1 MDRLNIITKPNPY
14 YKIEQE
20 EAKKS
25 ARRGW
30 ILWHGSQG
38 TLRFNRPDRG
48 TKKDKKL
55 AKKLAIIHRLKNNGE
70 WKDARL
76 HKS

>member
-1 MDRLNIITKPNPY
+1 MDRLNIITKPNLY
-14 YKIEQE
+14 YKLAQK

-30 ILWHGSQG
+30 ILWDGSQG
-38 TLRFNRPDRG
+38 TLRFNRPTKG

-55 AKKLAIIHRLKNNGE
+55 AKKLATIYKLKNNGE
-70 WKDARL
+70 WKDVRI
-76 HKS
+76 